1 MKKSKVS
8 KQLLNEID
16 QLVYKKK
23 DYKDYII
30 ALIYLAG
37 AIALSIV
44 LLNVDFGTDSP
55 LFFTLWLVV
64 CVLFAVAIIKVFTAK
79 NRYFVKE
86 TKQLLACTVLYFEGL
101 SPENLI
107 TLLKGDNYKAFKKY
121 FSKEEKGLKLEILT
135 SADGSFARCMVF
147 KFIPYNYETVSE
159 AIALSSQQVTE
170 LLSLQNSK

>member
-8 KQLLNEID
+8 EQLLKEVD
-16 QLVYKKK
+16 KLVYKKK

-30 ALIYLAG
+30 ALIYLVG
-37 AIALSIV
+37 AIALSII
-44 LLNVDFGTDSP
+44 LLKVDFGKDA

-64 CVLFAVAIIKVFTAK
+64 CVAVMMAIIKLFTAK